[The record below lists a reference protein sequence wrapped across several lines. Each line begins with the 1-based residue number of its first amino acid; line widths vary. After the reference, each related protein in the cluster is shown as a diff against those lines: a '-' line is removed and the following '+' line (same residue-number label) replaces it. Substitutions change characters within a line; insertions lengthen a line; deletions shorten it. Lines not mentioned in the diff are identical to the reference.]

1 LSAGEI
7 RALLARHGLAA
18 RRSLGQNFLVDP
30 RRAEKLVALAGV
42 APGDAV
48 LEIGTGLGILTRA
61 LAARGARVT
70 TIEVDPGLLRALRA
84 EALLPD
90 GVRLVEGDA
99 LAQDLAALLE
109 VEPPPRR
116 VVANLPYSV
125 AAPLLR
131 RLLDL
136 AGRLEDW
143 SVMLQRDVAARLLAA
158 PGTRDYGS
166 LTVLHRLVVD
176 TRRCDELA
184 PGCFHPAPK
193 VRSTFLRML
202 PLRPAPLGADELVRV
217 ERLVRAAFGTRRKTL
232 ANALRAAGLEG
243 ASELL
248 AAAGIDP
255 RARAEALAPEIFA
268 SLARALS
275 PSAFLGT
282 AQGGRPQGRQP
293 ERERIASA
301 KVRQ

>member
-1 LSAGEI
+1 VSAGEI

-30 RRAEKLVALAGV
+30 RRAEKLVTLAGV
-42 APGDAV
+42 EPGDAV

-70 TIEVDPGLLRALRA
+70 TIEVDPGLQRALRA
-84 EALLPD
+84 ESLLPE
-90 GVRLVEGDA
+90 GVRVVEGDA
-99 LAQDLAALLE
+99 LALDLAALLE
-109 VEPPPRR
+109 EAPRPRR

-136 AGRLEDW
+136 ADRLEDW

-166 LTVLHRLVVD
+166 LTVLHRLVVQ

-202 PLRPAPLGADELVRV
+202 PLRPAPLAAGELARV

-232 ANALRAAGLEG
+232 ANALRAAGLKDAPQLIERTG
-243 ASELL
+243 L
-248 AAAGIDP
+248 DP
-255 RARAEALAPEIFA
+255 LVRAEALAPDVFA
-268 SLARALS
+268 ALSRALS
-275 PSAFLGT
+275 PTAFRG
-282 AQGGRPQGRQP
+282 A
-293 ERERIASA
+293 A
-301 KVRQ
+301 

>member
-1 LSAGEI
+1 VSAGEI

-30 RRAEKLVALAGV
+30 GRAARLVTLAGV
-42 APGDAV
+42 EPGDTV

-70 TIEVDPGLLRALRA
+70 SIEIDAGLLRALRA
-84 EALLPD
+84 ESLLPE

-99 LAQDLAALLE
+99 LALDLAALLDE
-109 VEPPPRR
+109 APPPRR

-125 AAPLLR
+125 GAPLLR

-166 LTVLHRLVVD
+166 LTVLHRLVVE

-193 VRSTFLRML
+193 VRSTFLRMR
-202 PLRPAPLGADELVRV
+202 PLRPAPLAPGELARV

-232 ANALRAAGLEG
+232 ANALRAAGLAG
-243 ASELL
+243 AAEHL
-248 AAAGIDP
+248 ARAGIDP
-255 RARAEALAPEIFA
+255 KVRAEALAPDVFA
-268 SLARALS
+268 ALSRELS
-275 PSAFLGT
+275 PSDLLG
-282 AQGGRPQGRQP
+282 A
-293 ERERIASA
+293 A
-301 KVRQ
+301 

>member
-1 LSAGEI
+1 VSVGEI

-18 RRSLGQNFLVDP
+18 RRSLGQNFLVEP
-30 RRAEKLVALAGV
+30 RRAEKLVTLAGV
-42 APGDAV
+42 EPGDAV

-70 TIEVDPGLLRALRA
+70 TIEVDPGLQRALRD
-84 EALLPD
+84 ESLLPE

-99 LAQDLAALLE
+99 LALDLASLLDE
-109 VEPPPRR
+109 MPSPRR

-136 AGRLEDW
+136 VERLQDW
-143 SVMLQRDVAARLLAA
+143 SVMLQRDVAARLLAV

-166 LTVLHRLVVD
+166 LTVLHRLVVE

-184 PGCFHPAPK
+184 PGCFHPVPK

-202 PLRPAPLGADELVRV
+202 PLRPPPLAEGELARV

-232 ANALRAAGLEG
+232 ANALRAAGLAD
-243 ASELL
+243 ASALL
-248 AAAGIDP
+248 ASAGLDP
-255 RARAEALAPEIFA
+255 LVRAEALPPDVFA
-268 SLARALS
+268 ALARALS
-275 PSAFLGT
+275 PSAFRG
-282 AQGGRPQGRQP
+282 A
-293 ERERIASA
+293 A
-301 KVRQ
+301 

>member
-1 LSAGEI
+1 VSAGEI

-30 RRAEKLVALAGV
+30 GRAERLVTLAGV
-42 APGDAV
+42 EPGDTV

-70 TIEVDPGLLRALRA
+70 SIEIDAGLLRALRA
-84 EALLPD
+84 ESLLPE

-99 LAQDLAALLE
+99 LALDLAALLDAA
-109 VEPPPRR
+109 PPPRR

-125 AAPLLR
+125 GAPLLR

-166 LTVLHRLVVD
+166 LTVLHRLVVE

-193 VRSTFLRML
+193 VRSTFLRMR
-202 PLRPAPLGADELVRV
+202 PLRPAPLAAGELARV

-232 ANALRAAGLEG
+232 ANALRAAGLAG
-243 ASELL
+243 AAEHL
-248 AAAGIDP
+248 ARAGIDP
-255 RARAEALAPEIFA
+255 KVRAEALAPDVFA
-268 SLARALS
+268 ALSRELS
-275 PSAFLGT
+275 PSDLLG
-282 AQGGRPQGRQP
+282 A
-293 ERERIASA
+293 A
-301 KVRQ
+301 